1 MFDLFSSL
9 PIRNRSVDN
18 SYLQTLLKAQE
29 RELFTGIAH
38 VQNAAESQFVVFFQQ
53 GDSSLVYSFANREW
67 ESVPAQDWKVELSR
81 AEGDVRVMALP
92 VEGLRIF
99 RIFLELEKN
108 ETHTFVSVPAEQIPA
123 RINEWQKADTA
134 SLLHVKQQDTQAF
147 FIIPA
152 DPVFPLE
159 SLLAAPDRFQIG
171 AAVLAQIK
179 SWGERAC
186 LLTRLPAE
194 LESTSGNEFIL
205 RVAFTLLAQ
214 KTLER
219 YQELAGRFLVAH
231 LNDAINS
238 LNEQNH
244 RSMYFAGS
252 GVNHRE
258 FFLDS
263 EQAGGV
269 YKSLLEKMYEEMNL
283 VVGNEIA
290 GRIFEE
296 ALASLSPRLRQQLE
310 TYALARSPF
319 PINVEVKQ

>member
-1 MFDLFSSL
+1 M
-9 PIRNRSVDN
+9 
-18 SYLQTLLKAQE
+18 QE
-29 RELFTGIAH
+29 RELFTGLLH
-38 VQNAAESQFVVFFQQ
+38 VQNAAQSQFVIFFQQ
-53 GDSSLVYSFANREW
+53 GVLNVVYSLQGGQW
-67 ESVPAQDWKVELSR
+67 KYVPAQDWKAELAL

-123 RINEWQKADTA
+123 MISEWQKANTA

-147 FIIPA
+147 FIISA
-152 DPVFPLE
+152 DPAFPLE

-171 AAVLAQIK
+171 AAVLAHIK

-186 LLTRLPAE
+186 MVTRLPTD

-205 RVAFTLLAQ
+205 RVAFSAFVQ
-214 KTLER
+214 KVLER
-219 YQELAGRFLVAH
+219 YQELAGRFLVTH
-231 LNDAINS
+231 LNDALNF

-244 RSMYFAGS
+244 RSLYFLGT

-258 FFLDS
+258 FFMDS
-263 EQAGGV
+263 EQAGRT
-269 YKSLLEKMYEEMNL
+269 YKVLLGKMYEEMNL
-283 VVGNEIA
+283 VIGNEIA
-290 GRIFEE
+290 GRIFED

-310 TYALARSPF
+310 MYVLAGIPF
-319 PINVEVKQ
+319 PIKLEVKQ